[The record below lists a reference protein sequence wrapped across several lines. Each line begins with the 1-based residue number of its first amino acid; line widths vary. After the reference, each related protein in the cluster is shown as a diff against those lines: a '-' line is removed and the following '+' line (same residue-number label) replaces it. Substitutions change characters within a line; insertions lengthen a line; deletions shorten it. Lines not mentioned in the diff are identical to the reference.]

1 MEAYRDQYASVF
13 NGGRGVT
20 LFAVSNDPAE
30 ALASWAKDADFPVL
44 FGSDGDGTAAE
55 AFGVG
60 TRANGMVG
68 SRAVVVVD
76 PDGRV
81 AWATSRFREIDP
93 TAYDELAAAVADVN
107 PSMEAQQQD
116 EDDDAQ
122 AAAIAPSQRQ
132 KGQATDGC

>member
-13 NGGRGVT
+13 RGGRGVT
-20 LFAVSNDPAE
+20 IFAVSNDPAE

-76 PDGRV
+76 PEGRV
-81 AWATSRFREIDP
+81 SWATSRFREIDP
-93 TAYDELAAAVADVN
+93 MAYEELAAAVAAVA
-107 PSMEAQQQD
+107 PSMEAEQ

-122 AAAIAPSQRQ
+122 AAASAPQQQQDGR
-132 KGQATDGC
+132 ATDGC